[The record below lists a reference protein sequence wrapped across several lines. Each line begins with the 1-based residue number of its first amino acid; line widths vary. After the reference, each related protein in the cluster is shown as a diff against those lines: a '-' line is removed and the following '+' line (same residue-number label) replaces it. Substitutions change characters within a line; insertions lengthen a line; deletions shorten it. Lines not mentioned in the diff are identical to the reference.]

1 MPTTYKVLGQTSA
14 VAPSTSA
21 VTLNLIK
28 DPSFNLY
35 TNSVASSTTFT
46 ATNTNN
52 PISSTSNFW
61 NAATSGSTSEW
72 RFSSVIPYSITP
84 PFGGSNSSV
93 GFYHS
98 STNTNSVFL
107 NYGYLP
113 NVNFGATN
121 TGSFDITKAIPVT
134 PGTSYYLG
142 ATAYN
147 RGTVMQYVKYM
158 SIAWWT
164 STGAYISENTTPL
177 TLTNGSW
184 VRTTSPATTAP
195 LTAAYATIYFE
206 FSTGADNTNIFIDGV
221 AFSTS
226 TTLPTTFVEPLSPA
240 ATVLT
245 APFDKKTNGYNVDN
259 TFEAITTLSYAGVLQ
274 TLYTVPAG
282 SSAVVS
288 TITVSDMTSPASTY
302 RIAVVPSGATLAT
315 KHFIATDVP
324 ISGNSTVTMTL
335 GITLAAG
342 DSIRVAADDAGIQ
355 FSAFGS
361 EIS

>member
-21 VTLNLIK
+21 VTLNLVK

-35 TNSVASSTTFT
+35 TNSAAASTVFT
-46 ATNTNN
+46 ASNTNN

-61 NAATSGSTSEW
+61 NAATSGATSEW

-84 PFGGSNSSV
+84 PFGGSNSAV

-98 STNTNSVFL
+98 STNTNSVFP

-113 NVNFGATN
+113 NVTFTWN
-121 TGSFDITKAIPVT
+121 TSIDITKAIPVT

-142 ATAYN
+142 ATVYN
-147 RGTVMQYVKYM
+147 RGSVMQYSKYM
-158 SIAWWT
+158 SVVWWT
-164 STGAYISENTTPL
+164 SAGVQISENTSTLSL
-177 TLTNGSW
+177 TSNSW
-184 VRTTSPATTAP
+184 VRTTSPARTAP
-195 LTAAYATIYFE
+195 SNAAYATIYFE
-206 FSTGADNTNIFIDGV
+206 FSTGLDDTGIFIDGV
-221 AFSTS
+221 ALSTS
-226 TTLPTTFVEPLSPA
+226 ATLPTTFVEPISPG

-302 RIAVVPSGATLAT
+302 RIAVVPSGATLAA
-315 KHFIATDVP
+315 KHFISTDLP
-324 ISGNSTVTMTL
+324 ISGNSVVTMTL

-342 DSIRVAADDAGIQ
+342 DSIRVAADDASIQ

>member
-21 VTLNLIK
+21 ATLNLVK

-35 TNSVASSTTFT
+35 TNTTSTSPTFT

-61 NAATSGSTSEW
+61 NAATTGPTSEW
-72 RFSSVIPYSITP
+72 RFSSVTPYSITP
-84 PFGGSNSSV
+84 PFGGSNSAV

-98 STNTNSVFL
+98 GSDANVVYL

-113 NVNFGATN
+113 NVAFGIT
-121 TGSFDITKAIPVT
+121 TSVDITKAIPVAS
-134 PGTSYYLG
+134 GTSYYVG
-142 ATAYN
+142 ATVYN
-147 RGTVMQYVKYM
+147 RGTVMQYNKTVH
-158 SIAWWT
+158 IAWWT
-164 STGAYISENTTPL
+164 SAGAYISNDSTTLSL
-177 TLTNGSW
+177 TSNSW
-184 VRTTSPATTAP
+184 VRTTSTAITAP
-195 LTAAYATIYFE
+195 ARAAYATIYFT
-206 FSTGADNTNIFIDGV
+206 FATAYDDTNIFIDGV
-221 AFSTS
+221 AFSS
-226 TTLPTTFVEPLSPA
+226 SATLPTTFVEPISPTT
-240 ATVLT
+240 TVLT

-259 TFEAITTLSYAGVLQ
+259 TFEAITTLSYPGALQ

-282 SSAVVS
+282 TSTVVS
-288 TITVSDMTSPASTY
+288 SILVSDMTSPASTY
-302 RIAVVPSGATLAT
+302 RIAILPSGATLAA

-324 ISGNSTVTMTL
+324 ISGNSTDTFTL
-335 GITLAAG
+335 GVTLAAG

>member
-21 VTLNLIK
+21 VTLNLVK

-35 TNSVASSTTFT
+35 TNTTGTDPAFT
-46 ATNTNN
+46 ASNTNN

-61 NAATSGSTSEW
+61 NAATDGATNEW

-84 PFGGSNSSV
+84 PFGGSNSAV

-98 STNTNSVFL
+98 GSSANSVFL

-113 NVNFGATN
+113 NVNFGGTN
-121 TGSFDITKAIPVT
+121 TGSVDITKAIPVT

-142 ATAYN
+142 ATVYN
-147 RGTVMQYVKYM
+147 RGNVMQYSKLM
-158 SIAWWT
+158 SIVWWT
-164 STGAYISENTTPL
+164 STGAYISENTTTL
-177 TLTNGSW
+177 TLTTGSW
-184 VRTTSPATTAP
+184 VRTTSVARTAP
-195 LTAAYATIYFE
+195 STAAYATIYFQ
-206 FSTGADNTNIFIDGV
+206 FSTGYDNTNIFIDGV

-226 TTLPTTFVEPLSPA
+226 TTLPTTFVEPISPTT
-240 ATVLT
+240 TVLT
-245 APFDKKTNGYNVDN
+245 SPFDKKTNGYNVDN

-302 RIAVVPSGATLAT
+302 RIAVVPSGATLAA
-315 KHFIATDVP
+315 KHFILTDVP